1 MGCDDVRLTSNE
13 VALRSC
19 ETRDVPKSEFQR
31 NCTTSVGT
39 GGPSK
44 DLCVGGGGDSGP
56 FCREDDGR
64 VGLDLKSA
72 KCMVLKGP
80 EARHPKTVGVKTPP
94 YLWQPLRMRGQ
105 PRRVDTLEWEMGGH
119 GQRVGRGFR

>member
-1 MGCDDVRLTSNE
+1 M
-13 VALRSC
+13 
-19 ETRDVPKSEFQR
+19 
-31 NCTTSVGT
+31 
-39 GGPSK
+39 
-44 DLCVGGGGDSGP
+44 GGGGDSGP

-94 YLWQPLRMRGQ
+94 CLWQPLRMRGQ
-105 PRRVDTLEWEMGGH
+105 PRRVDTLEWETGGQ
-119 GQRVGRGFR
+119 GQRMGEGSDEPQQNKEYFETPDLRGWPSRSISHLIPSMIIIAVVTKHSQGLHIF